1 MRQEKLEKTR
11 STSLFDLQC
20 HTRGSRP
27 EIAAVRPAPIS
38 ANMLIFLARMEANW
52 LDYLIAD
59 KYVAPPE
66 QGEHY
71 VEKLIYFA

>member
-1 MRQEKLEKTR
+1 MDHFVDLAAVPYMDAARKIREDQIHI
-11 STSLFDLQC
+11 LFELQC

-38 ANMLIFLARMEANW
+38 ANMLIFPGTNGANW

-59 KYVAPPE
+59 KYVAP
-66 QGEHY
+66 
-71 VEKLIYFA
+71 